1 MASGSFCAD
10 RNALGRRVS
19 KSLGFHL
26 LQKQHHQHIRQFSF
40 HSYSGSGSNPF
51 NESMHATT
59 ILSVRKGNKV
69 VVMGDGQI
77 TQGGSLVVKPNAK
90 KVRRLGD
97 GGEIICGFA
106 GVTSDAITL
115 MERLEKRIEMY
126 PGQVT
131 RACVELSK
139 LWRTDKYLRRLE
151 ALLIVVDKD
160 VSLTLDGTGNVIES
174 NDGIVAV
181 GSGGS
186 YALAAARALLDVPD
200 YDAEMI
206 CKKSM
211 DVAAELCVYTN
222 NNYTTEIIEIQKS
235 DEGDKNK
242 SKSKK

>member
-1 MASGSFCAD
+1 MNFLRRLGVRSFAVARPQTSQNRLFQCCD
-10 RNALGRRVS
+10 NVMLCPSRS
-19 KSLGFHL
+19 Y
-26 LQKQHHQHIRQFSF
+26 
-40 HSYSGSGSNPF
+40 YSGSRGSEANVF

-77 TQGGSLVVKPNAK
+77 TQGGSIVVKPNAK
-90 KVRRLGD
+90 KVRRLGG

-126 PGQVT
+126 PGQVS

-186 YALAAARALLDVPD
+186 YALAAARALHDVPD

-206 CKKSM
+206 ARKAM
-211 DVAAELCVYTN
+211 DVAADLCVYTN
-222 NNYTTEIIEIQKS
+222 NNYTVEILEIEDQTDDTKQK
-235 DEGDKNK
+235 K
-242 SKSKK
+242 